1 MQTRKLIFIAI
12 LLAVSIVLN
21 IVERFAIQG
30 FTGLPMIRLGLA
42 NIVVLIV
49 LYSYGSKDAFMV
61 LLLRI
66 FMVAM
71 LTTGLFSPAFLLSLS
86 GGLVAFSLM
95 YIMKK
100 MPGFTIISV
109 SVLGSVGH
117 AIGQIMMAV
126 FILNTQ
132 EIIYLLPLLLVLSV
146 PTGVFVGLVAQ
157 RILSILSAHFFTEQY

>member
-1 MQTRKLIFIAI
+1 MILIAI

-42 NIVVLIV
+42 NIVVLII
-49 LYSYGSKDAFMV
+49 LYTYGSKDAFMI

-66 FMVAM
+66 FTVAL
-71 LTTGLFSPAFLLSLS
+71 LTTGLFSPGFFLSLS
-86 GGLVAFSLM
+86 GGLVAFTLM
-95 YIMKK
+95 FIIKK
-100 MPGFTIISV
+100 MPGFTIVSV

-126 FILNTQ
+126 FILSTQ
-132 EIIYLLPLLLVLSV
+132 EIAFLLPLMLVISV
-146 PTGVFVGLVAQ
+146 PTGVFVGLVAK
-157 RILSILSAHFFTEQY
+157 RIITILSASFFYEQY